1 MTLGEIAGLA
11 FLILFIGY
19 FALLFYADSK
29 AKPLTNHLDLPWYR
43 YDKRFT
49 WLRQNV
55 DRLADDKASDARHAL
70 RARSLAGVC
79 IWAMVLF
86 FIAAAFG
93 IGD

>member
-11 FLILFIGY
+11 ILVLFVGY
-19 FALLFYADSK
+19 FALLFYADAK
-29 AKPLTNHLDLPWYR
+29 AKSPTNHLGLPWYQ

-55 DRLADDKASDARHAL
+55 NSLADDKVSNARHAL
-70 RARSLAGVC
+70 KARWLAAVC

-86 FIAAAFG
+86 FLAAAFG
-93 IGD
+93 VGD